1 MEFGGLNHLS
11 VVAAAVAS
19 FIFGGVWYGV
29 LSKQWMA
36 AANVRPEDFQSS
48 KGAATAVPYVIAF
61 VAQVVM
67 AYVLAGLIGHLGPGQ
82 VTLKNS
88 VISAGIV
95 WAGFVLTTLMV
106 NHAFQGAKKEL
117 TLIDGGHWLFVLLIQ
132 GAVIGWMSV
141 N

>member
-1 MEFGGLNHLS
+1 MAFGGLNLLA
-11 VVAAAVAS
+11 VVVAAVAS

-36 AANVRPEDFQSS
+36 AANIRMEDFQA
-48 KGAATAVPYVIAF
+48 KGVTTAVPYAIAF
-61 VAQVVM
+61 LAQLVM
-67 AYVLAGLIGHLGPGQ
+67 AYVLAGLIGHLGTGQ

-88 VISAGIV
+88 VISAAIV

-132 GAVIGWMSV
+132 AAIIGWMGV
-141 N
+141 A